1 MRILLIIILFVL
13 INKLHAQFY
22 NCGGDYEEKTK
33 ELNYS
38 TIDTQQVKK
47 INLYLP
53 LMDFRFYKKFYC
65 FYAFEGKFKD
75 FEDRT
80 KDSCIIENPKL
91 ALKTYQD
98 LNKIITKRLSKYVE
112 ILQPKFSYWDSIIV
126 RAELRK
132 IKFHFADS
140 DSLSVNTSISTELF
154 NVLKQYPASEHVFID
169 YFNKT
174 ANAVNYITD
183 GMLKI
188 YVINLIEKKIKYYKM
203 IHFCINSKE
212 VTPPDQTIRR
222 VLKPYITHLKKVNK
236 LHSIEK

>member
-1 MRILLIIILFVL
+1 MRILLITILFVFA
-13 INKLHAQFY
+13 NKLHAQFY
-22 NCGGDYEEKTK
+22 NCGGTYKEKTT
-33 ELNYS
+33 ELNYTS
-38 TIDTQQVKK
+38 IDTQQVKK

-98 LNKIITKRLSKYVE
+98 LNKIITKRLSRYVE
-112 ILQPKFSYWDSIIV
+112 ISQPKFSYWDSVIV

-140 DSLSVNTSISTELF
+140 DSLYTDTSISPELF

-174 ANAVNYITD
+174 AARSFSCSV
-183 GMLKI
+183 
-188 YVINLIEKKIKYYKM
+188 
-203 IHFCINSKE
+203 H
-212 VTPPDQTIRR
+212 
-222 VLKPYITHLKKVNK
+222 THLGELISVVQDASPGHFPENSSPFFYIFACLCYRPLTSRFFILSFCQKRKSVK
-236 LHSIEK
+236 RSQA